1 MPRIKTVYVIAY
13 KTGRPTLYINANGT
27 KTMDVQNAFRY
38 GTAQQAQSYIRR
50 QCTVPAAWEIVAVG
64 FDVRKGLV
72 VGAPPA
78 ESAG

>member
-1 MPRIKTVYVIAY
+1 
-13 KTGRPTLYINANGT
+13 
-27 KTMDVQNAFRY
+27 MDVQNAFRY